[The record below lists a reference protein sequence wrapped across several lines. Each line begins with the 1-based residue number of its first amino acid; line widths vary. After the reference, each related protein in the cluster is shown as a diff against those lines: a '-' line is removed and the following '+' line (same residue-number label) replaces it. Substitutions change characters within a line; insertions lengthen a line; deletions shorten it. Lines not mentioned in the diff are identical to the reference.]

1 MDALKLSELG
11 LALKE
16 HRERNGLLR
25 EDLAVRIKISPKNL
39 YAIEEALL
47 DQLPQAV
54 FTRSFIR
61 TYAEAMK
68 MDLAEIDRR
77 LAEIFPPETINN
89 IHPQLTATA
98 REQSVI
104 INSPLPGK
112 KILPAAAFIILLLLA
127 GLGAWFYFTHVRSA
141 GDAIRESPGSAQ
153 SSAVSGAQTAS
164 PADTDSDSAEV
175 PTSDGQTASDALS
188 SGQDSDS
195 IALSD
200 AAGQPAS
207 GPAPQPAAPAGGNG
221 ASEGTTAPAA
231 EPALPASTAGMSAS
245 PAPNPASSLPRGE
258 YAHRIVVSAVSGNCW
273 IDVKFDDSSRSVELQ
288 SGRTFFLDFQERAT
302 VLLGNA
308 AAVKLFC
315 DGKEIMFRAAEG
327 EVKSFRLP

>member
-11 LALKE
+11 LTLKE

-39 YAIEEALL
+39 YAIEEALV

-61 TYAEAMK
+61 SYAEAMK

-77 LAEIFPPETINN
+77 LAETFPPETINN

-127 GLGAWFYFTHVRSA
+127 GLGAWFYFTHIRPA
-141 GDAIRESPGSAQ
+141 DDAVQERPGSAQ
-153 SSAVSGAQTAS
+153 INAAVETQNVS
-164 PADTDSDSAEV
+164 PADAGGNTAEV
-175 PTSDGQTASDALS
+175 PAPAGPTASGAIP
-188 SGQDSDS
+188 SGQDSAS
-195 IALSD
+195 VALSV

-207 GPAPQPAAPAGGNG
+207 GPDPQTADPAETAP
-221 ASEGTTAPAA
+221 PAA
-231 EPALPASTAGMSAS
+231 ETALSAGTSGAGAS
-245 PAPNPASSLPRGE
+245 PPNPSSSLPRGE
-258 YAHRIVVSAVSGNCW
+258 YAHRIMVSAVSGNCW
-273 IDVKFDDSSRSVELQ
+273 IDVKFDNNSRSVELQ
-288 SGRTFFLDFQERAT
+288 SGRTFVWDFQERAT

-308 AAVKLFC
+308 AAVKLFY

-327 EVKSFRLP
+327 EVKSFRFP